1 MSSEVNSPADLRN
14 CSKTTEST
22 KEDMDSEDVC
32 MTQSSILYL
41 LQEATKLVT
50 PPKQHGLDV
59 EKLHDGTKEMI
70 VSHNSTSLKQK
81 GQEVRTVKTQPSFT
95 GAFSML
101 SSSPWEV
108 MSLINL
114 QCERLLHSG
123 GTHGEE
129 EESQTQKTKTDTK
142 SEDRDVTR
150 EWSSFPS
157 TGSASIVSMRT
168 DTMEHA
174 MESDV
179 CCSVPH
185 IIDPTDH
192 LAIQSTSENSES
204 AAIKAV
210 EDLAELIS
218 KTTEDSLLSSRVMS
232 EERTDHCFLVETSV
246 LPLDLT
252 KKVEICE
259 HSIENGEGV
268 NEMASVS
275 SISEAPQS
283 PEISSVDFTSSLVAE
298 KYEDSCFSFN
308 EGEKAECESALVSET
323 PPSRADVNNNLEDET
338 LQEAEKTST
347 QPGWGNRRRTP
358 RKQAHPARS
367 ADLQDPGLQG
377 VTFSMHTQLD
387 HSTDQ
392 CRLLITSNYSKLCR
406 RGRRSRSC
414 RSRSLQNSQRTSSS
428 EEESDSASLC
438 KKICASCCTRKTPLW
453 RDAEDGTPLCN
464 ACGIRYKK
472 YRVRCLQC
480 WNIPRK
486 EASSNSKCLKC
497 GDLLQLA
504 SQSKRAG
511 W

>member
-1 MSSEVNSPADLRN
+1 
-14 CSKTTEST
+14 
-22 KEDMDSEDVC
+22 
-32 MTQSSILYL
+32 
-41 LQEATKLVT
+41 
-50 PPKQHGLDV
+50 
-59 EKLHDGTKEMI
+59 
-70 VSHNSTSLKQK
+70 
-81 GQEVRTVKTQPSFT
+81 
-95 GAFSML
+95 
-101 SSSPWEV
+101 
-108 MSLINL
+108 
-114 QCERLLHSG
+114 
-123 GTHGEE
+123 
-129 EESQTQKTKTDTK
+129 
-142 SEDRDVTR
+142 
-150 EWSSFPS
+150 
-157 TGSASIVSMRT
+157 
-168 DTMEHA
+168 MEHA

-192 LAIQSTSENSES
+192 LAIRSTSENSEN

-218 KTTEDSLLSSRVMS
+218 KTTEDSLLSSRVRS

-259 HSIENGEGV
+259 HSIENGE
-268 NEMASVS
+268 N
-275 SISEAPQS
+275 
-283 PEISSVDFTSSLVAE
+283 T
-298 KYEDSCFSFN
+298 
-308 EGEKAECESALVSET
+308 ECESALVSET

>member
-259 HSIENGEGV
+259 HSIENGE
-268 NEMASVS
+268 
-275 SISEAPQS
+275 
-283 PEISSVDFTSSLVAE
+283 
-298 KYEDSCFSFN
+298 
-308 EGEKAECESALVSET
+308 KAECESALVSET

>member
-1 MSSEVNSPADLRN
+1 
-14 CSKTTEST
+14 
-22 KEDMDSEDVC
+22 MDSEDVC

-129 EESQTQKTKTDTK
+129 EESQTHKTKTDTK

-259 HSIENGEGV
+259 HSIE
-268 NEMASVS
+268 
-275 SISEAPQS
+275 
-283 PEISSVDFTSSLVAE
+283 
-298 KYEDSCFSFN
+298 N